1 MTTTRQPPQSA
12 APRQISLRA
21 LARELNVHHS
31 SLSAAVH
38 DLRLAKGVHIG
49 KNGRVTVTDADAAK
63 RAWRSIHVPQ
73 MAEFRRMEEAERR
86 ARKAADAEHAEYVAR
101 SVAAVLVALH
111 FLARSDQKALIA
123 DLETRSAVIADL
135 RTRFDYEVA
144 AYMVD
149 ESDHALAYFDD
160 AVENALEWFAD
171 QASDEESDE
180 KPKDAKQP

>member
-31 SLSAAVH
+31 SLSAAVR

-49 KNGRVTVTDADAAK
+49 KNGRVTVTDADEAK

-86 ARKAADAEHAEYVAR
+86 ARKAAREAADAEHAEYVAR

-111 FLARSDQKALIA
+111 FLNRSDQKALIA
-123 DLETRSAVIADL
+123 DVETRAAMIADL

-149 ESDHALAYFDD
+149 DSDQALAYFDD

-171 QASDEESDE
+171 QASDEDE
-180 KPKDAKQP
+180 PKEAG